1 MMGRGAVHYEVG
13 GYTEATS
20 YGGVAAVHRLATR
33 LGLVEQLDA
42 RLHLLKVHLPYHES
56 DHVLNIAYN
65 VLCGGTRLEDLE
77 LRRGDLAYLN
87 ALDAELLPDPTTAGD
102 FCRRFRDQDQVTALQ
117 EAINAVRPQL
127 WRGRAQALLSPIAY
141 LDIDGT
147 IVPTEGERKL
157 GMEMSYQGIWG
168 YAPLLNSLAN
178 TKEPLY
184 LINRPGN
191 VPSHT
196 DAARWIDA
204 AIALVQP
211 HTPRVCLRGDTDF
224 SLTTQFDRWAAQ
236 VDFIF
241 GMDCSRP
248 LHAAAEGLDETAWQ
262 RLDRPA
268 SYQPLTAQPRDRERC
283 QPHEKDRLIKERGYL
298 KLTLQWE
305 HVAEFS
311 YQPGACQRPYRVI
324 ALRKNISRQK
334 GEQALF
340 DEIRYF
346 FYITTRTDLTAAEV
360 VFCANDRCD
369 QENLI
374 EQLKNGVRAL
384 RVPVYDLISNNA
396 YMVMAALAWSLKAWF
411 ALMMHQL
418 SERQRYLRM
427 EFPRFLHSVIL
438 IPCRVVRRARGITLR
453 LLGYRPTVERLI
465 SAWQT
470 IERLRFG

>member
-1 MMGRGAVHYEVG
+1 
-13 GYTEATS
+13 
-20 YGGVAAVHRLATR
+20 L
-33 LGLVEQLDA
+33 
-42 RLHLLKVHLPYHES
+42 
-56 DHVLNIAYN
+56 I
-65 VLCGGTRLEDLE
+65 
-77 LRRGDLAYLN
+77 
-87 ALDAELLPDPTTAGD
+87 
-102 FCRRFRDQDQVTALQ
+102 
-117 EAINAVRPQL
+117 I
-127 WRGRAQALLSPIAY
+127 
-141 LDIDGT
+141 
-147 IVPTEGERKL
+147 
-157 GMEMSYQGIWG
+157 
-168 YAPLLNSLAN
+168 SLAN

-204 AIALVQP
+204 AIAWVQP

-224 SLTTQFDRWAAQ
+224 SLTTQFDRWAES

-248 LHAAAEGLDETAWQ
+248 LRAAAEGLDETAWQ

-268 SYQPLTAQPRDRERC
+268 TYRPLTAPPRDRERC
-283 QPHEKDRLIKERGYL
+283 QPHEKDRLIQERGYL
-298 KLTLQWE
+298 KLTLQGE
-305 HVAEFS
+305 PVAEFR

-324 ALRKNISRQK
+324 ALRQNISRQK

-340 DEIRYF
+340 DESRYF
-346 FYITTRTDLTAAEV
+346 FYSTTRTDLTAAEV

-374 EQLKNGVRAL
+374 EQLKNGGRAL

-396 YMVMAALAWSLKAWF
+396 YMVMAALAWSFKAWF

-418 SERQRYLRM
+418 SERRRYLRM

-470 IERLRFG
+470 IERLHFG